1 MSRPRVRPADRPDSP
16 VPTWPAAPA
25 PAGQHPRHELL
36 DVALRDGL
44 QLLMPEPLP
53 CRAKRV
59 RVVPGGGVGERPAL
73 PSGAAAQD
81 RREPLVEV
89 LVQGHLGRAHIPAVA
104 HLGGDLPERGSRVA
118 LLVVGERLLLALL
131 RHRVAADVHDE
142 PASRRR
148 GYRGSQCVSLV
159 VGEWSVLLGA
169 QHAPLLG
176 PTTRPRRSASSGS
189 VGRCHRRRSC
199 TRRRRPMASRG
210 RSRCRTPNM
219 LRSPRLWRPHSRMR
233 PSSRRS
239 RSTSTPRPLRRTE
252 TRGRPRV
259 APRSPRSAPDNRER
273 PRGARCSGAVPVR
286 GAVVP
291 HAQGR
296 TITPRGGEGRRSTPR
311 HAYVVAGRAPNGL
324 ALGGQTGRCPT
335 VSQVEA
341 VRGVL
346 NATTS
351 GASAP
356 CPLSLRLP
364 PAR

>member
-1 MSRPRVRPADRPDSP
+1 
-16 VPTWPAAPA
+16 
-25 PAGQHPRHELL
+25 
-36 DVALRDGL
+36 
-44 QLLMPEPLP
+44 
-53 CRAKRV
+53 
-59 RVVPGGGVGERPAL
+59 
-73 PSGAAAQD
+73 
-81 RREPLVEV
+81 
-89 LVQGHLGRAHIPAVA
+89 
-104 HLGGDLPERGSRVA
+104 
-118 LLVVGERLLLALL
+118 
-131 RHRVAADVHDE
+131 
-142 PASRRR
+142 
-148 GYRGSQCVSLV
+148 
-159 VGEWSVLLGA
+159 
-169 QHAPLLG
+169 
-176 PTTRPRRSASSGS
+176 
-189 VGRCHRRRSC
+189 
-199 TRRRRPMASRG
+199 
-210 RSRCRTPNM
+210 
-219 LRSPRLWRPHSRMR
+219 MR